1 MTVTR
6 LTSYIHRK
14 MINTPLFPP
23 TQRRRHKDNL
33 QCPGN
38 DPFLAINSDP
48 EPRVLNLG
56 SRHPRV
62 LWSPQ
67 SIFNDFDIKQSLL
80 FFIEGRFLP
89 PMAHFRGAVVVVR
102 PVGPGGRRLLGHVTM
117 SPWSPAHHEALGVW
131 SETWAA
137 ERCIC
142 WNLVSSY
149 VPIQNHRVGIKLADD
164 SSSKIRYSVIGR
176 SNILWY
182 PSGDIYI

>member
-1 MTVTR
+1 MWQKCLSSRINQFNHCGFLSLFFGKADPTFKMTVTR

-67 SIFNDFDIKQSLL
+67 SIFNDFDIKLDL
-80 FFIEGRFLP
+80 AFNNVKPNDWYFVLD
-89 PMAHFRGAVVVVR
+89 
-102 PVGPGGRRLLGHVTM
+102 
-117 SPWSPAHHEALGVW
+117 
-131 SETWAA
+131 
-137 ERCIC
+137 
-142 WNLVSSY
+142 LV
-149 VPIQNHRVGIKLADD
+149 
-164 SSSKIRYSVIGR
+164 
-176 SNILWY
+176 
-182 PSGDIYI
+182 